1 MKKHSISSALVSIS
15 LLLTLSCAT
24 KPAPQ
29 RNADAPIKVVEAQPL
44 KSADLTQVST
54 SANVQAAH
62 DEVEKQLNKIN
73 TKSDSHSADEP
84 TIVMKPASAA
94 ASAPSAAPA
103 HGAGHEAPVGVDP
116 EKALGWLKNG
126 NTRFVKQRLRKDGQS
141 AADVKRLS
149 AGQKPHTI
157 VLSCSDS
164 RVPPEILFDQ
174 KLGEIFVIRTAGES
188 LDAMGIGSIEY
199 ALSHLGTRHV
209 LVLGH
214 TNCGAVKAA
223 CGTLAGGDAG
233 SESLNALVQD
243 IHPRIQEFKG
253 KKEFSKNYVDESWAT
268 ARGAALELANKS
280 QIVHNML
287 KENKIMISTAVYD
300 LETGKVEFN
309 K

>member
-1 MKKHSISSALVSIS
+1 MTKNHLSSALISVS
-15 LLLTLSCAT
+15 LLLTLACAT

-29 RNADAPIKVVEAQPL
+29 RNADAPIKVVEAPAL
-44 KSADLTQVST
+44 KTADLTQVST
-54 SANVQAAH
+54 SANVKAAH
-62 DEVEKQLNKIN
+62 EEVEKQLAKLQNK
-73 TKSDSHSADEP
+73 KEEHSDEP
-84 TIVMKPASAA
+84 TIVLKPAPGAGSAA
-94 ASAPSAAPA
+94 TAAT
-103 HGAGHEAPVGVDP
+103 HHHEEVVGVDP

-126 NTRFVKQRLRKDGQS
+126 NIRFVKQRLRKDGQ
-141 AADVKRLS
+141 APADVKRLS
-149 AGQKPHTI
+149 TGQKPHTI

-188 LDAMGIGSIEY
+188 LDHMGIGSIEY

-214 TNCGAVKAA
+214 THCGAVKAA
-223 CGTLAGGDAG
+223 CGTIQGGDAG

-243 IHPRIQEFKG
+243 LHPRLQDFKDT
-253 KKEFSKNYVDESWAT
+253 KTFSKGYVDESWAT

-280 QIVHNML
+280 KIVHKML
-287 KENKIMISTAVYD
+287 QDKKIMVSTAVYD

>member
-1 MKKHSISSALVSIS
+1 MTKQYLNSVLFSIS
-15 LLLTLSCAT
+15 LLLTVSCAT
-24 KPAPQ
+24 NPAPQ
-29 RNADAPIKVVEAQPL
+29 RNEETPVKVVEAPPL

-62 DEVEKQLNKIN
+62 EEVEKQLTKIN
-73 TKSDSHSADEP
+73 TKTDSHAADTP
-84 TIVMKPASAA
+84 TIVMKSASGAKSIT
-94 ASAPSAAPA
+94 SAPTHTSAHAEV
-103 HGAGHEAPVGVDP
+103 AGVEP

-126 NTRFVKQRLRKDGQS
+126 NTRFLNQRLRKDGQS
-141 AADVKRLS
+141 PSEVKRLS

-174 KLGEIFVIRTAGES
+174 KLGEIFVVRTAGES

-209 LVLGH
+209 LILGH

-223 CGTLAGGDAG
+223 CGTLEGGDAG

-268 ARGAALELANKS
+268 ARGAAVELANKS

-287 KENKIMISTAVYD
+287 KENKIMISTAIYD

>member
-1 MKKHSISSALVSIS
+1 MTKKHLSTLLISAS
-15 LLLTLSCAT
+15 LLSIFSCAT
-24 KPAPQ
+24 SQAPQ
-29 RNADAPIKVVEAQPL
+29 RNADTPVKVVEAPPI

-62 DEVEKQLNKIN
+62 AEVEKQLSKIA
-73 TKSDSHSADEP
+73 KKDEHSDEP
-84 TIVMKPASAA
+84 TIAMKPAPAAATGHAAA
-94 ASAPSAAPA
+94 ASHAAS
-103 HGAGHEAPVGVDP
+103 GHEEVVGVEP

-126 NTRFVKQRLRKDGQS
+126 NIRFLKQRYRKDGQS
-141 AADVKRLS
+141 PADVKRLA

-157 VLSCSDS
+157 VVSCSDS
-164 RVPPEILFDQ
+164 RVPPELLFDQ

-199 ALSHLGTRHV
+199 ALSHLGARHV
-209 LVLGH
+209 MFLGH

-243 IHPRIQEFKG
+243 IHPRLKDFKG

-268 ARGAALELANKS
+268 ARGGALELANRS
-280 QIVHNML
+280 QIVHKML
-287 KENKIMISTAVYD
+287 SENKIMISTAVYD
-300 LETGKVEFN
+300 LESGKVEFN